1 MTVNYINNLI
11 RVKAKIARAAVSA
24 GRKPED
30 ITLVAVSKYA
40 GLDAVNTLAASGQL
54 DFGENR
60 IQDGL
65 EKLQANPNLR
75 WHLIG
80 RIQTNKVKY
89 ISPFYL
95 IHSLDRW
102 DLAEKMA
109 DFAEKKKVEFQC
121 LLQVN
126 VAADPAK
133 AGIGVE
139 EAEDFLARISLLN
152 GLRIRGLM
160 TITALNAGRAE
171 TQAWFETMASL
182 FKYLRGQMLPGNI
195 SMDWLSMGMSDNY
208 EMAIAAGSNL
218 VRVGSAIFNAEGE

>member
-11 RVKAKIARAAVSA
+11 RVKDKIAQAAISA

-102 DLAEKMA
+102 DLAEMMA
-109 DFAEKKKVEFQC
+109 EFAGKKKVEFQC

-133 AGIGVE
+133 AGVRVE
-139 EAEDFLARISLLN
+139 EAEDFLARVSLLS
-152 GLRIRGLM
+152 GLRVRGLM
-160 TITALNAGRAE
+160 TITALDAGRAE

-182 FKYLRGQMLPGNI
+182 FNYLKGRMLPGNV
-195 SMDWLSMGMSDNY
+195 SMDWLSMGMSDDY